1 MFNAFDMVLVG
12 IVGCSDTAGERWM
25 SPVAK
30 RQIPDV
36 SLSTQLHTFPLVR
49 LRCVFSWAA

>member
-36 SLSTQLHTFPLVR
+36 SLSTQLHTFPLV
-49 LRCVFSWAA
+49 